1 MIPGRFNPVI
11 CGIEIGI
18 LLPQLLA
25 IFQSSLVTR
34 EMELWNNWNL
44 MKLHGQTKLIKRT
57 RIRTATKTTMWSCGM
72 KARDQFEHPTTESGL
87 LFWHSLGCSAALIL
101 IHINRRQCHHP
112 VIIMT
117 NDPTIFQVHGP
128 FIACHAPALPWCE
141 IILSP

>member
-34 EMELWNNWNL
+34 EMEPWNKWNL

-57 RIRTATKTTMWSCGM
+57 RIRAATKTTMWSYGM
-72 KARDQFEHPTTESGL
+72 KATNQIEHATTESGL
-87 LFWHSLGCSAALIL
+87 LFWNFLRCSETLIL
-101 IHINRRQCHHP
+101 IHIIGRQCHHP

-117 NDPTIFQVHGP
+117 NDPKRFQVHGP
-128 FIACHAPALPWCE
+128 FIACHAAALPWCK
-141 IILSP
+141 IILTP